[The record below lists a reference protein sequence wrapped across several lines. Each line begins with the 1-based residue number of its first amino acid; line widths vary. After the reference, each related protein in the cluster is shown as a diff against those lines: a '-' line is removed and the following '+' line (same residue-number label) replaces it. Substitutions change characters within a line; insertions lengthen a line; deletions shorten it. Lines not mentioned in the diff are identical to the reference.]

1 MKNINDAYLKTL
13 HRSKSASRRMLAL
26 LLVLSLFVT
35 SGVAWALRGVG
46 TTLVN
51 DAECGLEE
59 HEHSEDCFEKQLICE
74 LEEGED
80 HQHSDACYADVP
92 VCGMEKHI
100 HAADCYQDPDSEM
113 QPDDEIVTLEE
124 DISDSEYDEVVYDVP
139 ADGIPEPESTDADTD
154 ADTDAEAEA
163 DAEETFEASENDYLG
178 MMKAGKIQIMAEGDK
193 PGTIPTIDNIAEGI
207 KFTLFDY
214 DGCDISSNHYGYN
227 EDSQHRLIGP
237 PYGHGHILYEGIN
250 TGRNPK
256 DDILFFAYGTPVP
269 AGANG
274 EVVAGG
280 EVVYNYKDDEGHQY
294 YHPDKNSYAGDYNA
308 TPPYS
313 GNRAVQGI
321 VGDTL
326 GQDGYPYIATS
337 GHSLAYLFDNTSSD
351 YKTVYEGK
359 EKEGTT
365 ERDGVNYLLKKEVS
379 VNGVDH
385 LIYNSDQNYAY
396 FNQDTQEFEVYNKTF
411 RIINDAH
418 HKTTD
423 VKPGTQG
430 ETYGG
435 ETDVNPNFMIGFF
448 PFNEYDETR
457 RDPNFNVKNEDYKY
471 NHHFGMKME
480 ASFMNNKFDRTNVKE
495 PIIFKYSGD
504 DDMWV
509 FVDGKLVLDL
519 GGIHEPA
526 GGMIDFSHGLVWMQ
540 DNGATGEGK
549 PLDEVHAE
557 LTTEGTEIYNY
568 VSEHAPELING
579 YKIYGENEEV
589 IAKTAAQAWDELP
602 KPIILNTSEDSQDRW
617 IVKPITDYIS
627 DWFGPNCNKN
637 HDIKMFYL
645 ERGGCYSNLAMEMNL
660 PTVKPLSVFKNV
672 DYKEHLDK
680 AYDKVD
686 YWFQIYEWDSNHD
699 NGADQPKG
707 AWVIPQ
713 DTNPNAPCYLPG
725 SRFKLKDGARMKF
738 DNLGQD
744 RKFKVV
750 EIGYSYSRDAT
761 EPELTGPEY
770 EITSESFDSVTAT
783 DRNGT
788 QVPMDWANGQ
798 AATNYPELDQASLK
812 QNNSY
817 TFKNSLQQD
826 FTEVVAKK
834 VWQPPLANNSPLKD
848 YIIKFKVMRTDSI
861 TGEVKQV
868 ALRTNKVKKRTFLL
882 KPDQWETGYTVDHLL
897 KQYGNHF
904 YSYRIEELNVPK
916 GYNASY
922 STDPTGAAVITNTD
936 SKQMEINVEKQ
947 WENAPVNKPTV
958 QLKLTRE
965 KVGYDD
971 SEPTALMINVVDE
984 GNNPLVT
991 KTISPDDAVK
1001 IYAGGSAEISFD
1013 YPKGVV
1019 VLNAAQLDARPA
1031 DLYTKYDEDF
1041 IVLNDLKPITA
1052 SDPIPNEVT
1061 VKVDT
1066 SKAEDSLV
1074 LLHHSFT
1081 GNTNG
1086 WIANSGDHNV
1096 SSVATAS
1103 AHAKGYALEISG
1115 RDIAWHGA
1123 RLNLDP
1129 AIFKPG
1135 HNYTFSTYVY
1145 FDGPSNTTI
1154 PFKFTFNDGLN
1165 KASSG
1170 SFKQI
1175 SSQNVP
1181 GGQWTQLTGTIS
1193 LPAEIDP
1200 YAMYLLVETADPDDQ
1215 PRTATF
1221 LMDEF
1226 VAVEGNK
1233 SVSVDS
1239 DGKVHVAI
1247 PGGNT
1252 YLINDHFGTDESG
1265 WTGHGCTVRY
1275 SPEWNGHISTSGKNA
1290 AWHGVEKNISTLGFV
1305 GGETYNLQT
1314 YIPQRVD
1321 FKVTFYD
1328 GTTYRTP
1335 ESLTFTSTGENNNL
1349 TFKAPTD
1356 INYNDPKCIIFI
1368 ETVSYKGDFDV
1379 CSFSVWKEGNQDTG
1393 EKEGY
1398 EYNPSTGEYVTNYD
1412 NYILTPDQDSI
1423 TNPLKLNGT
1432 YEPDTEFEKTVK
1444 TIITLP
1450 VNDNVWTYHWDNK
1463 PETDADHKIVEDAEH
1478 FLYRYHI
1485 EEVWID
1491 NEGNPIG
1498 TVNGNLMSA
1507 DGNYLVTYS
1516 NNDVATNNPQTPI
1529 IVKNRYIWYKL
1540 PATGGLGVNA
1550 LCTAG
1555 VVLILIGLTGG
1566 CAVKKR
1572 ERRYK

>member
-1 MKNINDAYLKTL
+1 MKNINDTYLKTL
-13 HRSKSASRRMLAL
+13 RRRKSASRRMSAL

-35 SGVAWALRGVG
+35 SGVAWTLRGVG

-51 DAECGLEE
+51 EAECGLEE

-74 LEEGED
+74 LEEGEE

-92 VCGMEKHI
+92 VCGMEEHI

-113 QPDDEIVTLEE
+113 QPDDEIVTLEDDIDDPE
-124 DISDSEYDEVVYDVP
+124 DDEVVYDVP
-139 ADGIPEPESTDADTD
+139 ADGIPEPESTD

-193 PGTIPTIDNIAEGI
+193 PGTIQTIDNIAEGI

-214 DGCDISSNHYGYN
+214 GDAALDDGSNHYGWRWV
-227 EDSQHRLIGP
+227 EEADGVP
-237 PYGHGHILYEGIN
+237 GHWTHPNVKTSGIN
-250 TGRNPK
+250 SGRNP
-256 DDILFFAYGTPVP
+256 DEDIMFFAYGTPVNINVTNP
-269 AGANG
+269 D
-274 EVVAGG
+274 
-280 EVVYNYKDDEGHQY
+280 VYNYRDDSGKTTSY
-294 YHPDKNSYAGDYNA
+294 LPDKNSYAGDYNA

-321 VGDTL
+321 VQSQL
-326 GQDGYPYIATS
+326 GSDGYPHITGS
-337 GHSLAYLFDNTSSD
+337 DHSLAYLFDNTSSD

-379 VNGVDH
+379 ENGVDH

-396 FNQDTQEFEVYNKTF
+396 FNPETQEFEVYDRTF
-411 RIINDAH
+411 RIISEAH

-423 VKPGTQG
+423 INPKTG
-430 ETYGG
+430 EAYGG
-435 ETDVNPNFMIGFF
+435 EKDVNPNFMIGFF

-457 RDPNFNVKNEDYKY
+457 RDPNFDVKNDDYKY

-540 DNGATGEGK
+540 DNGDPGEGK
-549 PLDEVHAE
+549 TLDEVHAE
-557 LTTEGTEIYNY
+557 LTTEDTQIYNY
-568 VSEHAPELING
+568 VSEHAPELIEG
-579 YKIYGENEEV
+579 YKIYDENGVE
-589 IAKTAAQAWDELP
+589 IGSKTADQAWAELP

-617 IVKPITDYIS
+617 IVKPITEYIS
-627 DWFGPNCNKN
+627 DWFGSNCNKS

-680 AYDKVD
+680 AYDNVD
-686 YWFQIYEWDSNHD
+686 YWFQVYEWDSNHD

-713 DTNPNAPCYLPG
+713 DTNPNAPCYLPN
-725 SRFKLKDGARMKF
+725 SKFKLKDGARMKF

-834 VWQPPLANNSPLKD
+834 VWQPPLADDSPLKD
-848 YIIKFKVMRTDSI
+848 YTIKFKIMRTDSV

-868 ALRTNKVKKRTFLL
+868 ALRTNGVKKRTFLMT
-882 KPDQWETGYTVDHLL
+882 PDQWETGYTVDHLL

-904 YSYRIEELNVPK
+904 YSYRIEELNSPK
-916 GYNASY
+916 GYKASY
-922 STDPTGAAVITNTD
+922 STDPTGAAVITNID
-936 SKQMEINVEKQ
+936 MKEMEINVEKQ
-947 WENAPVNKPTV
+947 WEHAPVQKPTV

-971 SEPTALMINVVDE
+971 SEPTALTINVVDE
-984 GNNPLVT
+984 GNNLLVT
-991 KTISPDDAVK
+991 KTIGPDDDVK

-1013 YPKGVV
+1013 YPEGVV
-1019 VLNAAQLDARPA
+1019 VLNADQLDARPA

-1041 IVLNDLKPITA
+1041 IVLNDLKPITG

-1066 SKAEDSLV
+1066 SKAEDSLL

-1096 SSVATAS
+1096 SSVATDS

-1115 RDIAWHGA
+1115 RDKAWHGA

-1145 FDGPSNTTI
+1145 YDQGPDSI

-1165 KASSG
+1165 KANNG

-1175 SSQNVP
+1175 SSQNVSR
-1181 GGQWTQLTGTIS
+1181 GQWTQLTGTIS

-1200 YAMYLLVETADPDDQ
+1200 YAMYLIVENADSNNQ
-1215 PRTATF
+1215 PRTETF

-1226 VAVEGNK
+1226 IAVEGNK

-1252 YLINDHFGTDESG
+1252 YLINDDFGTGASG
-1265 WTGHGCTVRY
+1265 WKDHSCTVDY
-1275 SPEWNGHISTSGKNA
+1275 SSGWGGHIHVSNRNNQTWRGA
-1290 AWHGVEKNISTLGFV
+1290 EKNISSLGFV
-1305 GGETYNLQT
+1305 GGETYNLRT
-1314 YIPQRVD
+1314 YIPQKEG
-1321 FKVTFYD
+1321 FKITFYD
-1328 GTTYRTP
+1328 GTTYSTP
-1335 ESLTFTSTGENNNL
+1335 VTFTSTGANNNL
-1349 TFKAPTD
+1349 TFKAPTN
-1356 INYNDPKCIIFI
+1356 INYDDPKCIIFI
-1368 ETVSYKGDFDV
+1368 ETATYTGDFDV

-1393 EKEGY
+1393 KKEGY
-1398 EYNPSTGEYVTNYD
+1398 EYNSTAGEYVTNYD
-1412 NYILTPDQDSI
+1412 NYILTPDEDSI

-1432 YEPDTEFEKTVK
+1432 YEPDTEFAKT
-1444 TIITLP
+1444 ITLP
-1450 VNDNVWTYHWDNK
+1450 VNGNVWTYHWDNK
-1463 PETDADHKIVEDAEH
+1463 PGTDSDHKIVEDAEH
-1478 FLYRYHI
+1478 FLYRYHL

-1498 TVNGNLMSA
+1498 PVNGNLMSA
-1507 DGNYLVTYS
+1507 DGDYLVTYS
-1516 NNDVATNNPQTPI
+1516 NNDIATNDPDNPI

>member
-1 MKNINDAYLKTL
+1 MKTINDAYLKTL

-74 LEEGED
+74 LEEGEE

-92 VCGMEKHI
+92 VCGMEEHI

-124 DISDSEYDEVVYDVP
+124 DISDSEYDEVVYDMP
-139 ADGIPEPESTDADTD
+139 ADGNQEPESTD

-178 MMKAGKIQIMAEGDK
+178 MMKAGKIQIMAEGDE
-193 PGTIPTIDNIAEGI
+193 PGTIQTIDNIAEGI

-214 DGCDISSNHYGYN
+214 GDAALDDGSNHYGWRWV
-227 EDSQHRLIGP
+227 EEADGVP
-237 PYGHGHILYEGIN
+237 GHWTHPNVKTSGIN
-250 TGRNPK
+250 SGRNPD
-256 DDILFFAYGTPVP
+256 DDIMFFAYGTPVDINVKNP
-269 AGANG
+269 DA
-274 EVVAGG
+274 
-280 EVVYNYKDDEGHQY
+280 YNERDDSGKTTKY
-294 YHPDKNSYAGDYNA
+294 VPDKNSYAGDYNA

-313 GNRAVQGI
+313 GNRAVQKI
-321 VGDTL
+321 VQAQL
-326 GQDGYPYIATS
+326 GADGYPIINS
-337 GHSLAYLFDNTSSD
+337 GANHSLAYLFDDNSSD
-351 YKTVYEGK
+351 YKTVYKGFDN
-359 EKEGTT
+359 
-365 ERDGVNYLLKKEVS
+365 DGVNYLLRKETS

-396 FNQDTQEFEVYNKTF
+396 FNPETQEFEVYDRTF
-411 RIINDAH
+411 RIVSEAH

-423 VKPGTQG
+423 INPKTG
-430 ETYGG
+430 EAYGG

-457 RDPNFNVKNEDYKY
+457 RDPNFDVKNDDYKY

-549 PLDEVHAE
+549 PLDEVHAQ
-557 LTTEGTEIYNY
+557 LTTKGTPLYDY
-568 VSEHAPELING
+568 VSEHAPELIEG
-579 YKIYGENEEV
+579 YES
-589 IAKTAAQAWDELP
+589 KTADQAWAELP

-627 DWFGPNCNKN
+627 DWFGPNCNKE

-672 DYKEHLDK
+672 DYKDHLDK
-680 AYDKVD
+680 AYDNVD
-686 YWFQIYEWDSNHD
+686 YWFQVYEWDSNHD

-713 DTNPNAPCYLPG
+713 DTNPEAPCYLPG

-750 EIGYSYSRDAT
+750 EIGYSYSPDA
-761 EPELTGPEY
+761 TGPEY
-770 EITSESFDSVTAT
+770 TITSESFDSVTAT

-812 QNNSY
+812 ENNSY

-826 FTEVVAKK
+826 FTEVVTKK
-834 VWQPPLANNSPLKD
+834 VWQPPLANGDPLWNYD
-848 YIIKFKVMRTDSI
+848 IKFKIMRTDSV

-868 ALRTNKVKKRTFLL
+868 ALRTNGIKKRTFVMTAQ
-882 KPDQWETGYTVDHLL
+882 QWETGYTVDHLL

-904 YSYRIEELNVPK
+904 YSYRIEELNSPK
-916 GYNASY
+916 GYKASY
-922 STDPTGAAVITNTD
+922 STDQTGAAVITNID
-936 SKQMEINVEKQ
+936 MKEMEINVEKQ
-947 WENAPVNKPTV
+947 WENAPVDKPTV

-971 SEPTALMINVVDE
+971 SEPTALTINVVDE
-984 GNNPLVT
+984 GNNLLVT
-991 KTISPDDAVK
+991 KTINANDTDK

-1013 YPKGVV
+1013 YPEGVV
-1019 VLNAAQLDARPA
+1019 VLNADQLDARPA
-1031 DLYTKYDEDF
+1031 DLSTKYDEDF

-1066 SKAEDSLV
+1066 SKAEDSLL

-1096 SSVATAS
+1096 SSVATDS

-1115 RDIAWHGA
+1115 RDRAWHGA

-1145 FDGPSNTTI
+1145 YDQGPDSI

-1165 KASSG
+1165 KDNNG

-1175 SSQNVP
+1175 SIQNVP
-1181 GGQWTQLTGTIS
+1181 KGNWVQLTGTIS

-1200 YAMYLLVETADPDDQ
+1200 YAMYLIVETADSNNQ
-1215 PRTATF
+1215 PQATTF

-1226 VAVEGNK
+1226 IAVEGNK
-1233 SVSVDS
+1233 NVSVDNN
-1239 DGKVHVAI
+1239 GKVHVAI
-1247 PGGNT
+1247 PADRT
-1252 YLINDHFGTDESG
+1252 YLIDDHFTNDACG
-1265 WTGHGCTVRY
+1265 WSPHG
-1275 SPEWNGHISTSGKNA
+1275 NGSRVAHNGGNYGGCIRVTNRGDS
-1290 AWHGVEKNISTLGFV
+1290 WHGAEKSIASLGFV

-1314 YIPQRVD
+1314 YITPAD
-1321 FKVTFYD
+1321 LNMKVTMYD
-1328 GTTYRTP
+1328 GTYYRTVA
-1335 ESLTFTSTGENNNL
+1335 TFRSTGGSYQT

-1356 INYNDPKCIIFI
+1356 IDLSNSIIYI
-1368 ETVSYKGDFDV
+1368 ETADGKDNFDV
-1379 CSFSVWKEGNQDTG
+1379 YDFSIWKEGAPDTS
-1393 EKEGY
+1393 KKNGY
-1398 EYNPSTGEYVTNYD
+1398 EYNSSAGEYVTNYD
-1412 NYILTPDQDSI
+1412 NYTLTLDKNSV

-1432 YEPDTEFEKTVK
+1432 YEPDTEFEKT
-1444 TIITLP
+1444 ITLP

-1463 PETDADHKIVEDAEH
+1463 PGTDDAHKIVEDAEH
-1478 FLYRYHI
+1478 FLYRYHL
-1485 EEVWID
+1485 EEEWID
-1491 NEGNPIG
+1491 KEGNPIG
-1498 TVNGNLMSA
+1498 PVNGNLMSA
-1507 DGNYLVTYS
+1507 DGDYLVTYS
-1516 NNDVATNNPQTPI
+1516 NNDVTTNDPDNPI

>member
-74 LEEGED
+74 LEEGEE

-92 VCGMEKHI
+92 VCGMEEHI

-139 ADGIPEPESTDADTD
+139 ADGNQEPESTDADTD

-178 MMKAGKIQIMAEGDK
+178 MMKAGKIQIMAEGDE
-193 PGTIPTIDNIAEGI
+193 PGTIQTIDNIAEGI

-214 DGCDISSNHYGYN
+214 GDAALDDGSNHYGWRWVG
-227 EDSQHRLIGP
+227 EADGVP
-237 PYGHGHILYEGIN
+237 GHWTHPNVKTSGIN
-250 TGRNPK
+250 SGRNPD
-256 DDILFFAYGTPVP
+256 DDIMFFAYGTPVDINVKNP
-269 AGANG
+269 DA
-274 EVVAGG
+274 
-280 EVVYNYKDDEGHQY
+280 YNERDDSGKTTKY
-294 YHPDKNSYAGDYNA
+294 VPDKNSYAGDYNA

-313 GNRAVQGI
+313 GNRAVQKI
-321 VGDTL
+321 VQAQL
-326 GQDGYPYIATS
+326 GADGYPIINS
-337 GHSLAYLFDNTSSD
+337 GANHSLAYLFDDNSSD
-351 YKTVYEGK
+351 YKTVYKGFDN
-359 EKEGTT
+359 
-365 ERDGVNYLLKKEVS
+365 DGVNHLLRKETS

-396 FNQDTQEFEVYNKTF
+396 FNPETQEFEVYDRTF
-411 RIINDAH
+411 RIVSEAH

-423 VKPGTQG
+423 INPKTG
-430 ETYGG
+430 EAYGG

-457 RDPNFNVKNEDYKY
+457 RDPNFDVQNDDYKY

-480 ASFMNNKFDRTNVKE
+480 ASFMNSKFDRTNVKE

-504 DDMWV
+504 DDMWI

-540 DNGATGEGK
+540 DNGDPGEGK
-549 PLDEVHAE
+549 TLDEVHAE
-557 LTTEGTEIYNY
+557 LTTEGAPLYSY
-568 VSEHAPELING
+568 VSDHAPELING

-589 IAKTAAQAWDELP
+589 IANKTAAQAWDELP
-602 KPIILNTSEDSQDRW
+602 KPIILNTSETSQDRW
-617 IVKPITDYIS
+617 IVKPITDYIN
-627 DWFGPNCNKN
+627 DWFGPNCNKE

-672 DYKEHLDK
+672 DYKDHLDK
-680 AYDKVD
+680 AYDNVD
-686 YWFQIYEWDSNHD
+686 YWFQVYEWDSNHD

-713 DTNPNAPCYLPG
+713 DTNPEAPCYLPG

-750 EIGYSYSRDAT
+750 EIGYSYSPDA
-761 EPELTGPEY
+761 TGPEY
-770 EITSESFDSVTAT
+770 TITSESFDSVTAT

-812 QNNSY
+812 ENNSY

-826 FTEVVAKK
+826 FTEVVTKK
-834 VWQPPLANNSPLKD
+834 VWQPPLANGDPLWNYD
-848 YIIKFKVMRTDSI
+848 IKFKIMRTDSV

-868 ALRTNKVKKRTFLL
+868 ALRTNGIKKRTFVMTAQ
-882 KPDQWETGYTVDHLL
+882 QWETGYTVDHLL

-904 YSYRIEELNVPK
+904 YSYRIEELNSPK
-916 GYNASY
+916 GYKASY
-922 STDPTGAAVITNTD
+922 STDQTGAAVITNID
-936 SKQMEINVEKQ
+936 MKEMEINVEKQ
-947 WENAPVNKPTV
+947 WENAPVDKPTV

-971 SEPTALMINVVDE
+971 SEPTALTINVVDE
-984 GNNPLVT
+984 GNNLLVT
-991 KTISPDDAVK
+991 KTINANDTDK

-1013 YPKGVV
+1013 YPEGVV
-1019 VLNAAQLDARPA
+1019 VLNADQLDVRPA
-1031 DLYTKYDEDF
+1031 DLSTKYDEDF
-1041 IVLNDLKPITA
+1041 IVLNDLKPITG

-1066 SKAEDSLV
+1066 SKAKDSLL

-1096 SSVATAS
+1096 SSVATDS

-1115 RDIAWHGA
+1115 RDRAWHGA

-1145 FDGPSNTTI
+1145 YDQGPDSI

-1165 KASSG
+1165 KDNNG

-1175 SSQNVP
+1175 SIQNVP
-1181 GGQWTQLTGTIS
+1181 KGNWVQLTGTIS

-1200 YAMYLLVETADPDDQ
+1200 YAMYLIVETADSNNQ
-1215 PRTATF
+1215 PQATTF

-1226 VAVEGNK
+1226 IAVEGNK
-1233 SVSVDS
+1233 NVSVDNN
-1239 DGKVHVAI
+1239 GKVHVAI
-1247 PGGNT
+1247 PGET
-1252 YLINDHFGTDESG
+1252 TPLINDQFTSDACG
-1265 WTGHGCTVRY
+1265 WTNHFNARVTQ
-1275 SPEWNGHISTSGKNA
+1275 NGSDGGYIDVTDRGGA
-1290 AWHGVEKNISTLGFV
+1290 YTGAEKSLDSLGFEL
-1305 GGETYNLQT
+1305 GKEYNLQT
-1314 YIPQRVD
+1314 LIKPAGIKYKITIQDKSKDNGFIPLFD
-1321 FKVTFYD
+1321 FI
-1328 GTTYRTP
+1328 
-1335 ESLTFTSTGENNNL
+1335 STGESYQNKITIPN
-1349 TFKAPTD
+1349 D
-1356 INYNDPKCIIFI
+1356 INLSRSVIYI
-1368 ETVSYKGDFDV
+1368 ETDSVSDPFYV
-1379 CSFSVWKEGNQDTG
+1379 YSFNVWNGLSQPK
-1393 EKEGY
+1393 GY
-1398 EYNPSTGEYVTNYD
+1398 EYNSTAGEYVTNYD
-1412 NYILTPDQDSI
+1412 NYTLTLDKNSV

-1432 YEPDTEFEKTVK
+1432 YEPDTEFAKT
-1444 TIITLP
+1444 ITLP
-1450 VNDNVWTYHWDNK
+1450 VNGNVWTYHWDNK
-1463 PETDADHKIVEDAEH
+1463 PGTDADHKIVEDAEH
-1478 FLYRYHI
+1478 FLYRYHL
-1485 EEVWID
+1485 EEEWID
-1491 NEGNPIG
+1491 KEGNPIG
-1498 TVNGNLMSA
+1498 PVNGNLMST
-1507 DGNYLVTYS
+1507 DGDYLVTYS
-1516 NNDVATNNPQTPI
+1516 NNDIATNDPDNPI